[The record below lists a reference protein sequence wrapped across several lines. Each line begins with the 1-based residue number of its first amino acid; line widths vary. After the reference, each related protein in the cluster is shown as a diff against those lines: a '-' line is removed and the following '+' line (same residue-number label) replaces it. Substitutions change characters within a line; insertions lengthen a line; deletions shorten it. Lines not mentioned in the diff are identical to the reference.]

1 MPSSGVHRGLQQPV
15 GPDPGSWRRLG
26 AAQGRGGDAGCRG
39 ALPGLQ
45 PAQPSPR
52 QPASHGKSGQCCPAT
67 HGPGHRA
74 GNTEKPQRRNFPR
87 VEDIVMKP
95 TERQFNFDLIN
106 YFCAGKYSFYL

>member
-45 PAQPSPR
+45 PAQSSPR
-52 QPASHGKSGQCCPAT
+52 QPAMEKVGNAVPH
-67 HGPGHRA
+67 PGTGSLLKNSVVA
-74 GNTEKPQRRNFPR
+74 
-87 VEDIVMKP
+87 
-95 TERQFNFDLIN
+95 
-106 YFCAGKYSFYL
+106 SFLSYGI